1 MMFLIKK
8 WGLSEIE
15 MFKYHY
21 SLSNEISETAKK
33 SVKINL
39 FRILVLIKKMLL
51 GQLVWAKPFFWRS
64 GVINTFK
71 NSLKNTYSWYTTF

>member
-21 SLSNEISETAKK
+21 SLSNEISETTKK

-39 FRILVLIKKMLL
+39 FRILVLIKKKVTWTISV
-51 GQLVWAKPFFWRS
+51 G
-64 GVINTFK
+64 
-71 NSLKNTYSWYTTF
+71 